1 MHGNL
6 RWLHEWLRMDFVK
19 DILPCIKTITFDCYG
34 TLIDWKGG
42 LEQSFRTMFGSMVD
56 GRMDELFDV
65 YVQVEAEVESGSY
78 RSYDEVL
85 SEVSLRLA
93 DRLGFELTP
102 EKHDTLSTMLPSW
115 PAFVDTNN
123 ALVRLKKRFQ
133 LGVLSNI
140 DRDMFAGTATLF
152 DVSFDFLVTAEDV
165 GSYKPA
171 LGHFQKMLDQHGQRD
186 SVLHVAQSL
195 YHDGIPAGE
204 LGLAFVWINRYKQTN
219 ETTVQPTA
227 EFSDLKSLADVV
239 CQ

>member
-1 MHGNL
+1 
-6 RWLHEWLRMDFVK
+6 MDFVK
-19 DILPCIKTITFDCYG
+19 ELLPRIKTITFDCYG

-42 LEQSFRTMFGSMVD
+42 LEQSFRAMFGSMVD

-65 YVQVEAEVESGSY
+65 YVQVEAEIESGEY
-78 RSYDEVL
+78 RSYRDVL
-85 SEVSLRLA
+85 SEVSQRIA
-93 DRLGFELTP
+93 DRLGVELSP
-102 EKHDTLSTMLPSW
+102 EKIDTLSTMLPSW
-115 PAFVDTNN
+115 PAFADTNE
-123 ALVRLKKRFQ
+123 ALLRLKKRFQ

-140 DRDMFAGTATLF
+140 DRDLFSGTATLF
-152 DVSFDFLVTAEDV
+152 DVSFDFLVTADDV

-171 LGHFQKMLDQHGQRD
+171 HGHFQKMLDHHGQLD

-204 LGLAFVWINRYKQTN
+204 LGLAFVWINRYKQSN
-219 ETTVQPTA
+219 ETAVLPIA